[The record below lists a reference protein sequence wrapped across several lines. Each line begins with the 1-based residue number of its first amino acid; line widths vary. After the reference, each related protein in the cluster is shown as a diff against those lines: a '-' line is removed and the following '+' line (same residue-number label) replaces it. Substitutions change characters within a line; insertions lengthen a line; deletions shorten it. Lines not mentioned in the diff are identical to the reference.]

1 MQPQALAPWHLW
13 VDLWTIPLKQS
24 FQEEIHNLKPLD
36 HLMSKFSFSFVTEQT
51 KLGAGLVSSQELV
64 LQTVVPEF
72 KARP

>member
-1 MQPQALAPWHLW
+1 
-13 VDLWTIPLKQS
+13 
-24 FQEEIHNLKPLD
+24 
-36 HLMSKFSFSFVTEQT
+36 MSKFSFSFVTEQT